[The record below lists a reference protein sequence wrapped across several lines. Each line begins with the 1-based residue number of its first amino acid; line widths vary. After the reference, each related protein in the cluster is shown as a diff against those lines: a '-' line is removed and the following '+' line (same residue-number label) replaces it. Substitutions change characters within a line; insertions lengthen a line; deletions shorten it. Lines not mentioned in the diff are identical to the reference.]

1 MIVGTD
7 ELEMSVVAP
16 STDGHKEGVVVVEMY
31 QLTLMTLNSWF
42 DKHKGI

>member
-7 ELEMSVVAP
+7 ELVMSVVAP
-16 STDGHKEGVVVVEMY
+16 STDGHKVEVVVVEMY
-31 QLTLMTLNSWF
+31 QLTLNSWF